1 MTATPAQRFMRQTIK
16 VQGEDVSVAA
26 MEAAI
31 GHDLSSEMD
40 RVAAQLAYW
49 GAVEAD
55 AKAEAT
61 MVDAY
66 YRKFRADYT
75 LTALQQPKAS
85 EWKIKALIEA
95 SPRFLEHKQ
104 AIAAS
109 EKNLVVAQA
118 MVRAYE
124 KKANALQ
131 SKGARQRAE
140 LGAQGMTTPAAPKER
155 TGWDLSGEGSEH
167 DDDGVTA
174 ERRPSR
180 EEKIKRMEQINNS
193 KRAKK
198 RKRKE

>member
-1 MTATPAQRFMRQTIK
+1 MRQTIK

-31 GHDLSSEMD
+31 GVDLSSEMD
-40 RVAAQLAYW
+40 RVSAQLAYW
-49 GAVEAD
+49 GAVEAG
-55 AKAEAT
+55 AKAEHT

-66 YRKFRADYT
+66 YRKFRADFT
-75 LTALQQPKAS
+75 LNAMNHPKAS
-85 EWKIKALIEA
+85 EWKIRAQIEA
-95 SPRFLEHKQ
+95 SPAFLQHKQ
-104 AIAAS
+104 AIAAA
-109 EKNLVVAQA
+109 EKNLAVAQA
-118 MVRAYE
+118 MVRAFE
-124 KKANALQ
+124 KKANQLQ

-140 LGAQGMTTPAAPKER
+140 LGAQGMTTPRTER
-155 TGWDLSGEGSEH
+155 TGWDLSGQGSEH

-180 EEKIKRMEQINNS
+180 EEKIKRMEEINNS